1 MTLLLLALGA
11 YLIGAIPF
19 GLLLG
24 RLRGVDV
31 RQHGSRNI
39 GATNVGRVLGRK
51 WGFLCLGLDVIK
63 GLIPALAAG
72 YLLLAAHGPPAG
84 SSPAAGSLPPTE
96 SLPTQDESRDAMF
109 FARWLLV
116 AIAAVLGHV
125 FPVYLGFR
133 GGKGVATTIGAGLGV
148 FPYLAIPMV
157 ASLLVYAVVRK
168 LTRRVS
174 AGSLALAVSLP
185 VAFFATALAMDWP
198 MGRVWPLQAAA
209 ALLGALIVLR
219 HTANI
224 RRLIRGEELP
234 VT

>member
-1 MTLLLLALGA
+1 MSLPLLVLGA
-11 YLIGAIPF
+11 YLVGAVPF

-24 RLRGVDV
+24 RIRGVDV

-51 WGFLCLGLDVIK
+51 WGFLCLGLDVLK

-72 YLLLAAHGPPAG
+72 WL
-84 SSPAAGSLPPTE
+84 
-96 SLPTQDESRDAMF
+96 LPTNEAPDAAF

-148 FPYLAIPMV
+148 FPYLAIPMI

-185 VAFFATALAMDWP
+185 AAFLVTAQTMGWP
-198 MGRVWPLQAAA
+198 MGQVWPMQAAA
-209 ALLGALIVLR
+209 ALLGGLIVLR
-219 HTANI
+219 HSSNI